1 MVSIEG
7 IVTRASLVRPKVI
20 RSVHYA
26 EKLVDFMHVNT
37 ETKQHP
43 LMQLL
48 LRPYIQLKIWK
59 VIN

>member
-43 LMQLL
+43 LMQLYSG
-48 LRPYIQLKIWK
+48 YIS
-59 VIN
+59 N